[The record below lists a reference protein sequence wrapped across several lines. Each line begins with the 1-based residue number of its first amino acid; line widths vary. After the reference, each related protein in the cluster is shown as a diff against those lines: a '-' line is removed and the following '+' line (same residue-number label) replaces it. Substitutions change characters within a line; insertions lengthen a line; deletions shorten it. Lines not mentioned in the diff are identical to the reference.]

1 MRQSQD
7 PEARRSVWRP
17 LAFFVFLVVA
27 LAVPV
32 TTPVVSIVTGSPVPG
47 VTLTHPVAYLLLAP
61 ICGVFDAL
69 TALSVSQHIAFLCF
83 VLSLFVVWRV
93 YRLWRPTRRR
103 GLLLTGLIELGMLA
117 LFLGGLVGVYAVGV
131 LVPRPMARLHVE
143 DPDLVVVDF
152 HSHTRSSHDG
162 RKSFTAERNRA
173 WHRGAGFDVA
183 YITDHDSTRAA
194 LEAEKRNPRR
204 SGDGTV
210 LLAGREVVYRDMHV
224 TTIGT
229 FDPRTRTS
237 TSEPCGP
244 WPVVVGTIPANL
256 SRVPRAECPD
266 HGGGLS
272 AIELLDGAPKGLE
285 VGDRQRDRILAIAD
299 SLDLAVVA
307 SSDNHGWGSTAVG
320 WSVIRI
326 PGWRDLTPEQLNDA
340 IVRTI
345 RTQGRHAVEVVG
357 LRRPREVPTGL
368 WASVEPLLLP
378 QTFVARLSHAERIAW
393 MAWIAVGLWLSGLWS
408 KRRRTT
414 AP

>member
-1 MRQSQD
+1 MQQSQD
-7 PEARRSVWRP
+7 PERKSRPWRP
-17 LAFFVFLVVA
+17 LAFAVFLVAA

-32 TTPVVSIVTGSPVPG
+32 VSPVVSVVTGRPVPG
-47 VTLTHPVAYLLLAP
+47 VTLVHPIAYLLLAP
-61 ICGVFDAL
+61 ICGVLDAL
-69 TALSVSQHIAFLCF
+69 TALSVSQHIAFL
-83 VLSLFVVWRV
+83 VLTLSLFVLWRLF
-93 YRLWRPTRRR
+93 RLWRPRRRR
-103 GLLLTGLIELGMLA
+103 GFLLTGLVELGVAA
-117 LFLGGLVGVYAVGV
+117 LFLTTLVGIYAIGV
-131 LVPRPMARLHVE
+131 LVPRPMAQLHVD
-143 DPDLVVVDF
+143 DPDVVVIDF
-152 HSHTRSSHDG
+152 HSHTLSSHDG

-173 WHRGAGFDVA
+173 WHRGGGFDVA
-183 YITDHDSTRAA
+183 YITDHDSIRAA

-204 SGDGTV
+204 AGDGTV
-210 LLAGREVVYRDMHV
+210 LLAGREVVYRDIHV

-256 SRVPRAECPD
+256 SHVPVAECPD

-285 VGDRQRDRILAIAD
+285 EGDRQRARILAIAD

-320 WSVIRI
+320 WSLMRI
-326 PGWRDLTPEQLNDA
+326 PGWRDMTPGQLNDA

-345 RTQGRHAVEVVG
+345 RTEGRHAVDVVA
-357 LRRPREVPTGL
+357 LRRPPETRIGL
-368 WASVEPLLLP
+368 WASLGPLLLP
-378 QTFVARLSHAERIAW
+378 QSFVSRLSRAERMAW
-393 MAWIAVGLWLSGLWS
+393 LAWIALALWLSARRS
-408 KRRRTT
+408 RRRRET